1 MFPLTESQT
10 HYCNASN
17 CSRTMLKSY
26 NCLLPRC
33 IHPVRFGLRKVEAG
47 IFVDAQAQWGAGRRR
62 VENWSAGSTNGKLI
76 RDRRPPCNKLPAL
89 HHWLLTLKLFQ
100 QNITAAALSFMRN
113 KFKAPRKVFRYS
125 PEVAWMNCANH
136 YDDSECKDRR
146 HTAMIAGSIEDTW
159 RQIADRRGLLGSQ
172 PKR

>member
-1 MFPLTESQT
+1 MPQTVPGRCLNHTTVFCHVVFIPSGLVWEKLRLGYLLTNKLSEE
-10 HYCNASN
+10 
-17 CSRTMLKSY
+17 
-26 NCLLPRC
+26 
-33 IHPVRFGLRKVEAG
+33 PVGGGWKIG
-47 IFVDAQAQWGAGRRR
+47 
-62 VENWSAGSTNGKLI
+62 GSTNGKLI
-76 RDRRPPCNKLPAL
+76 RDRRPPYNKLPAL

>member
-1 MFPLTESQT
+1 MPQTVSGRCLDHTTVFCHVVFIPSGLVWEKLRLGYLLT
-10 HYCNASN
+10 
-17 CSRTMLKSY
+17 
-26 NCLLPRC
+26 
-33 IHPVRFGLRKVEAG
+33 
-47 IFVDAQAQWGAGRRR
+47 
-62 VENWSAGSTNGKLI
+62 
-76 RDRRPPCNKLPAL
+76 NKLSEEPVGGGWKIGLLAPPMES
-89 HHWLLTLKLFQ
+89 WLETDVHLVTNSQLCIIDYWHSSFFQ

-136 YDDSECKDRR
+136 YDDSKCKDRR

-159 RQIADRRGLLGSQ
+159 LQIADRRGLLGSQ

>member
-17 CSRTMLKSY
+17 CFRTMLKSY

-76 RDRRPPCNKLPAL
+76 RGGETDVHLVTNSQLCIIDYWHSSFSNKTSPLPLFLLWGTNLKRQERFSDTRQKLPGWIVQIITMTANVKIDGTRQ
-89 HHWLLTLKLFQ
+89 WLR
-100 QNITAAALSFMRN
+100 AA
-113 KFKAPRKVFRYS
+113 
-125 PEVAWMNCANH
+125 
-136 YDDSECKDRR
+136 
-146 HTAMIAGSIEDTW
+146 
-159 RQIADRRGLLGSQ
+159 
-172 PKR
+172 